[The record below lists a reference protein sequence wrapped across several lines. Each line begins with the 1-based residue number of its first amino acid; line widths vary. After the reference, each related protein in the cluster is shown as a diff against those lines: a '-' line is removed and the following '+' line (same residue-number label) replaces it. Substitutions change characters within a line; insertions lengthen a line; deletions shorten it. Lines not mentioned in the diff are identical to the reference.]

1 MSQLLDE
8 VTRRRRLPSPALA
21 RAVRVAAGVTQQRL
35 ADEVGVHRMTVARW
49 ETGERHPRGAM
60 AARWAEV
67 LDSLR
72 EASS

>member
-8 VTRRRRLPSPALA
+8 VARRRRVPAPAVA
-21 RAVRVAAGVTQQRL
+21 RAIRVEAGVSQQRL

-49 ETGERHPRGAM
+49 EAGERRPRGAM

-72 EASS
+72 EAAS